1 MPRPGGH
8 VHQNAGLL
16 GCQDRLDLKE
26 AAGLHP
32 LHAGVARR
40 TGAAQEDS
48 SDPKPVRIVCRLPPG
63 QQWPGLG
70 DTCIGL
76 ERWACWL
83 SGPARSRGGGGPSE
97 KATSQ
102 LGLAQVV
109 AEADRVLEDNG
120 TVKETK
126 AVLRGWSSTW
136 VGVARAVKVLSSGK
150 AQKIYPGK
158 WTLSGKKD
166 ELQQKLREFVE
177 EAGLR
182 ALSEIRKRFSC
193 DAGQSNQKGLG
204 RGRRFVRTAGVC
216 ESSWCNWS
224 ARIPTGHRSRS
235 RR

>member
-16 GCQDRLDLKE
+16 GCQDRLDLEE

-40 TGAAQEDS
+40 AGAAQEDS

-126 AVLRGWSSTW
+126 AVLRRWSSMW
-136 VGVARAVKVLSSGK
+136 VGVFKSGESVELRKSAEDISREVDPFREERRVATKTARVCG
-150 AQKIYPGK
+150 G
-158 WTLSGKKD
+158 G
-166 ELQQKLREFVE
+166 
-177 EAGLR
+177 
-182 ALSEIRKRFSC
+182 
-193 DAGQSNQKGLG
+193 
-204 RGRRFVRTAGVC
+204 RTACFV
-216 ESSWCNWS
+216 
-224 ARIPTGHRSRS
+224 
-235 RR
+235 

>member
-1 MPRPGGH
+1 MPGQHIGPVLR
-8 VHQNAGLL
+8 VARRRKQIALWL
-16 GCQDRLDLKE
+16 FQAKR
-26 AAGLHP
+26 HP

-40 TGAAQEDS
+40 AGAAQEDS
-48 SDPKPVRIVCRLPPG
+48 SDPKPVGIFCRLPPG

-120 TVKETK
+120 TAKETK
-126 AVLRGWSSTW
+126 AVLRRWSSTW

-158 WTLSGKKD
+158 WTLSGLKD

-177 EAGLR
+177 EAGLF
-182 ALSEIRKRFSC
+182 ASFAKR
-193 DAGQSNQKGLG
+193 
-204 RGRRFVRTAGVC
+204 
-216 ESSWCNWS
+216 
-224 ARIPTGHRSRS
+224 
-235 RR
+235 

>member
-1 MPRPGGH
+1 MPGQHIGPVLR
-8 VHQNAGLL
+8 VARRRKQIALWL
-16 GCQDRLDLKE
+16 FQVAKR
-26 AAGLHP
+26 HP

-40 TGAAQEDS
+40 AGAAQEDS

-120 TVKETK
+120 TVEKIK
-126 AVLRGWSSTW
+126 AVLRRWSSTW
-136 VGVARAVKVLSSGK
+136 VGVFKSGERFELRKSAEDKPREVDPFREERRVEAKTARV
-150 AQKIYPGK
+150 
-158 WTLSGKKD
+158 
-166 ELQQKLREFVE
+166 R
-177 EAGLR
+177 
-182 ALSEIRKRFSC
+182 
-193 DAGQSNQKGLG
+193 G
-204 RGRRFVRTAGVC
+204 RGRTACFV
-216 ESSWCNWS
+216 
-224 ARIPTGHRSRS
+224 
-235 RR
+235 